1 MFIPTSSEFIALC
14 REQVCFLTKGLGAAS
29 SVVYLS
35 DRPFD
40 REGGKLVPIAIEP
53 ETPESWQEPHEVLEL
68 PQEQKKDRDAPLLLP
83 ASLDRSLSST
93 DFEHTFEHAHGAR
106 QAWLEGYQ
114 VVLPLTHEEAILGFL
129 VTRRQDRP
137 WFDRERE
144 QIEGVARTL
153 ALACILDRRAQWW
166 EERNQQQQQLHDRQR
181 DLFDNLLHQLRN
193 PLSALKIFGKLLLKH
208 LKPGNGGQ
216 NFVQN
221 ILRESEHI
229 QELLQQ
235 FERVLDEPPAQ
246 VALPSEIRE
255 IRTEFTRTDELIS
268 LPAAGDRVES
278 VALAS
283 LLKPAISSA
292 RVIASDRQLQLY
304 DRIPSNLPLV
314 RVNPLALREVMNN
327 LIDNALKYTP
337 AGGCI
342 CIEAGTIEAGMEE
355 LTPDPKHL
363 AIAISDTGLGIPPE
377 DLEHL
382 FERRYRGVQARGDIP
397 GTGLGLAI
405 VRNSLKQMGGQIRV
419 FSPPHHPWKNP
430 HFPHSPPRG
439 TTFVASLPIAS
450 V

>member
-1 MFIPTSSEFIALC
+1 MALC
-14 REQVCFLTKGLGAAS
+14 REQVCFLTRGLGAAS

-40 REGGKLVPIAIEP
+40 GEAGKFVPVAIEP
-53 ETPESWQEPHEVLEL
+53 ETGTHWSEHREAIEL
-68 PQEQKKDRDAPLLLP
+68 PQGKHHSLEAALLLP
-83 ASLDRSLSST
+83 ASLDRALST
-93 DFEHTFEHAHGAR
+93 DDFDRPDEER
-106 QAWLEGYQ
+106 RVWLEGYQ
-114 VVLPLTHEEAILGFL
+114 IVRPLTHEEAILGFL

-137 WFDRERE
+137 WIDRERE

-166 EERNQQQQQLHDRQR
+166 KDSYGQQQQLHDRQR

-193 PLSALKIFGKLLLKH
+193 PLSALKIFGKLLLKR
-208 LKPGNGGQ
+208 LKPGDTSQ

-235 FERVLDEPPAQ
+235 FDRVMDESPAGRL
-246 VALPSEIRE
+246 LPGEVRE
-255 IRTEFTRTDELIS
+255 IATVVTPAEEPIS

-278 VALAS
+278 IALAS
-283 LLKPAISSA
+283 ILEPAIASA
-292 RVIASDRQLQLY
+292 RAIADDRQLQLY
-304 DRIPSNLPLV
+304 DRVPLDLPLV
-314 RVNPLALREVMNN
+314 RANPLALREVVDN

-342 CIEAGTIEAGMEE
+342 CIEAGMEAGTEDAPFSTRS
-355 LTPDPKHL
+355 LL
-363 AIAISDTGLGIPPE
+363 LAISDTGLGIPPE

-382 FERRYRGVQARGDIP
+382 FERRYRGVQAQGDIP

-405 VRNSLKQMGGQIRV
+405 VQNSLTQMGGSIEV
-419 FSPPHHPWKNP
+419 FSPPRHPWPNP
-430 HFPHSPPRG
+430 NFPASLSRG
-439 TTFVASLPIAS
+439 TTFVVRLPVSQA
-450 V
+450 